1 MALCKVHHIHLQS
14 SVEPIALNSLTRLTN
29 LIDAV
34 FVAKGGHNLLARP
47 EKGQNSENMPK

>member
-47 EKGQNSENMPK
+47 ERGQNAENMPK